1 MLYCGRLLLFFYSF
15 AGRKRKTAQQPA
27 APAAQPAAVGSTTPS
42 STPAQLTFA
51 DVVAGRTTLAQSVP
65 LLVGHIQKLEVDLGK
80 VRALGEQTYGR
91 LQQER

>member
-1 MLYCGRLLLFFYSF
+1 M
-15 AGRKRKTAQQPA
+15 
-27 APAAQPAAVGSTTPS
+27 GSTTPS

-80 VRALGEQTYGR
+80 VRAFGEQTYGQ
-91 LQQER
+91 LQQERQAGALQLEHLEHLLRHSQRNNLVQLPS